1 MISTYKNISLLNY
14 NTFGIDATA
23 ALLVEY
29 TEASDLKTI
38 FSTYKDMPFFH
49 IGGGSNILFTRDY
62 DGMILHSR
70 IMGKEIISEDSEEV
84 VIKAGA
90 GENWDDFV
98 AYCVSH
104 NYSGIENLSLIPGEV
119 GASAV
124 QNIGAYGAEAKDVI
138 ANVYVYDI
146 NDGSFKVIPV
156 DECAYAYRESRF
168 KHEKNFIVTHVE
180 YRLSKK
186 FVPDIAYGN
195 IKSRLKDE
203 NNVTLSEL
211 RDTVIEIRKEKLP
224 DPAVTGNAGSFFMN
238 PVVPKAKYE
247 ELVARFGNVPHYS
260 VDDNNEKIP
269 AGWMIDQCGWKGK
282 SLGKAG
288 VHSRQA
294 LVLVN
299 RGGAEGKDIVALCD
313 AIKRDV
319 RDKFGIDIVP
329 EVNII

>member
-1 MISTYKNISLLNY
+1 MFSTYKNVSLLKY
-14 NTFGIDATA
+14 NTFGIDATS

-29 TEASDLKTI
+29 TEASDLVTI
-38 FSTYKDMPFFH
+38 FSTYGNMPFFH
-49 IGGGSNILFTRDY
+49 LGGGSNVLFTRNY
-62 DGMILHSR
+62 DGFILHSR
-70 IMGKEIISEDSEEV
+70 ILGKEVISEDADVV
-84 VIKAGA
+84 VIKVGA

-104 NYSGIENLSLIPGEV
+104 NYSGIENLSFIPGEV

-138 ANVYVYDI
+138 INVYVYDI

-180 YRLSKK
+180 YRLNKK

-211 RDTVIEIRKEKLP
+211 RDTIIEIRKEKLP

-238 PVVPKAKYE
+238 PVVSHEVFEKLYGKYPQM
-247 ELVARFGNVPHYS
+247 PHY
-260 VDDNNEKIP
+260 VMENGVKIP
-269 AGWMIDQCGWKGK
+269 AGWLIEQCGWKGK
-282 SLGKAG
+282 SLGNAG
-288 VHSRQA
+288 VHKNQA
-294 LVLVN
+294 LVLIN
-299 RGGAEGKDIVALCD
+299 LGGASAQEVVDLSSAIVN
-313 AIKRDV
+313 DV
-319 RDKFGIDIVP
+319 KGKFGICIHP
-329 EVNII
+329 EVNFI

>member
-124 QNIGAYGAEAKDVI
+124 QNIGAYGVEAKDVI

-195 IKSRLKDE
+195 IKSRLNDE

-238 PVVPKAKYE
+238 PVVSNEVFEKLYEKYPQM
-247 ELVARFGNVPHYS
+247 PHYIMGNG
-260 VDDNNEKIP
+260 VKIP
-269 AGWMIDQCGWKGK
+269 AGWLIEQCGWKGK
-282 SLGKAG
+282 SLGNAG
-288 VHSRQA
+288 VHKNQA
-294 LVLVN
+294 LVLIN
-299 RGGAEGKDIVALCD
+299 LGGASAQEVVNLSSAIVN
-313 AIKRDV
+313 DV
-319 RDKFGIDIVP
+319 KEKFGIDIHP
-329 EVNII
+329 EVNFI